1 MKIIDIAFYINATL
15 AVCAELAGLYALFVL
30 GDERVVI
37 LTATFLVIGLLG
49 LSAAFIV
56 KELKI

>member
-15 AVCAELAGLYALFVL
+15 ALCAELAGLYALFVL

>member
-1 MKIIDIAFYINATL
+1 MKIIDIAYYINVAL

-37 LTATFLVIGLLG
+37 VAGLLLTVGLLG
-49 LSAAFIV
+49 LTAAFIV